1 MLAQHGVEVL
11 VNTKL
16 PCIDNAHGHT
26 GFHGVVKKDGM
37 NCFACGVVAAEGEAD
52 IGDATRDLG
61 CRQVLANPTRG
72 LKEVDG
78 IAVVFVDACCDG
90 KNIGIE
96 NNVVSGK
103 IQFVS

>member
-1 MLAQHGVEVL
+1 
-11 VNTKL
+11 
-16 PCIDNAHGHT
+16 
-26 GFHGVVKKDGM
+26 M

-78 IAVVFVDACCDG
+78 IAVVFVDAGCDG
-90 KNIGIE
+90 KNIGVKY
-96 NNVVSGK
+96 NVFGRKVECVYK
-103 IQFVS
+103 